1 MHGEK
6 TIIIDADLR
15 LPAMAKILRIESQ
28 NGVVSHIEDGKPI
41 EECVVKDYYP
51 NLDVLPCEKR
61 SQNPTQALGSEEF
74 ISMLAKFREQY
85 DRVFIDSPP
94 VGAVS
99 DAIALLPYV
108 DGVVYIVKFN
118 SVSRKAIQKN
128 IRRLMVSNVPIVG
141 AIMNMV
147 PQGAASGYNLN
158 YYDKSYQNYYTSQ
171 DEESE
176 DEIIEEE
183 DTSEEESSQ
192 ESDTGADAGKK

>member
-1 MHGEK
+1 M
-6 TIIIDADLR
+6 
-15 LPAMAKILRIESQ
+15 
-28 NGVVSHIEDGKPI
+28 
-41 EECVVKDYYP
+41 
-51 NLDVLPCEKR
+51 
-61 SQNPTQALGSEEF
+61 
-74 ISMLAKFREQY
+74 
-85 DRVFIDSPP
+85 
-94 VGAVS
+94 
-99 DAIALLPYV
+99 
-108 DGVVYIVKFN
+108 
-118 SVSRKAIQKN
+118 
-128 IRRLMVSNVPIVG
+128 PIVG